1 MKNKSKKARNAIK
14 KDANKVRRVTA
25 NGLKKYGT
33 EVGSAMSTVGGAMCM
48 TGVGCAIGGPLAAAG
63 VGVGAASRATQ
74 VGSNAINRHDAC
86 LLDVDN
92 SINSCKIDCC
102 NYNTLSD
109 IQNNISNIVDN
120 MDNNSPDYEEQSKDL
135 LELDNNINS
144 INDIHQYFE
153 SYDELPN
160 DIKLSDEEKEDS
172 NNRYNELL
180 DDVCK
185 TSKHYNIN
193 NETSCIQDCDNS
205 RHSKEESCKYSKDWK
220 KIATNSSKALLK
232 TGLNAASTVSGVGK
246 AAGAGAKAIKAAEA
260 LEAGGKLTKVYKA
273 VKTANDLGL
282 ID

>member
-1 MKNKSKKARNAIK
+1 MCSPFIAEPASEF
-14 KDANKVRRVTA
+14 T
-25 NGLKKYGT
+25 GT
-33 EVGSAMSTVGGAMCM
+33 TPTLVSLAQFLESNISYCS
-48 TGVGCAIGGPLAAAG
+48 AAAK
-63 VGVGAASRATQ
+63 
-74 VGSNAINRHDAC
+74 
-86 LLDVDN
+86 VD
-92 SINSCKIDCC
+92 SVTIS
-102 NYNTLSD
+102 LSLFW
-109 IQNNISNIVDN
+109 
-120 MDNNSPDYEEQSKDL
+120 Y
-135 LELDNNINS
+135 
-144 INDIHQYFE
+144 
-153 SYDELPN
+153 
-160 DIKLSDEEKEDS
+160 
-172 NNRYNELL
+172 
-180 DDVCK
+180 VCK